1 MTTTPTTTATTTATA
16 MTGATDAVRP
26 AASRPP
32 GTVTMA
38 RVVHAELVKL
48 RTVRSTVVTLAATAV
63 SLVGMGAFAAVGTV
77 VSDAPPVEVGADPTA
92 DPTAGSLSGVGLAVL
107 IVAAL
112 GVLAVTGEYGSGT
125 IRATLTAVP
134 GRGRLAAGKTVA
146 LAVAALAVTLASTL
160 ASFFTARAI
169 VATDGLDVSLGQPG
183 VARAVVGAALYLT
196 LVAVF
201 ASGLAWLLRSAAGAL
216 AAVFGILYVLPAVG
230 LLLPAPVADAVL
242 PYLPDNAGH
251 AIMQLSDGGQL
262 GPWTG
267 LAVFAGYAA
276 ATLAAAVAVLRRRDA

>member
-1 MTTTPTTTATTTATA
+1 MTATTTTTRSTTTATPAA
-16 MTGATDAVRP
+16 GAVAR

-32 GTVTMA
+32 GAVTTA

-48 RTVRSTVVTLAATAV
+48 RTVRSTVVTVAATAL

-77 VSDAPPVEVGADPTA
+77 VSDAPTAEAAADPTA
-92 DPTAGSLSGVGLAVL
+92 DPTAGSLSGVSLAVFL
-107 IVAAL
+107 VAAL

-125 IRATLTAVP
+125 IRATLAAVP
-134 GRGRLAAGKTVA
+134 GRRRLVAGKTVA
-146 LAVAALAVTLASTL
+146 VAATALAVTLASTL
-160 ASFFTARAI
+160 GSFFTARAI
-169 VATDGLDVSLGQPG
+169 VAADGVTVSLGQPG

-196 LVAVF
+196 LVAVL

-216 AAVFGILYVLPAVG
+216 AAVFGILFVLPAVG

-242 PYLPDNAGH
+242 PYLPNNAGT
-251 AIMQLSDGGQL
+251 AIMQLADGGQL

-276 ATLAAAVAVLRRRDA
+276 VTLAAAVALLRRRDA